1 MRRALFS
8 FIIASA
14 LLTAAPS
21 VWAAEPGSLTAEID
35 QSRITVDDTVSL
47 KIGVQLDGTARVGTP
62 EFSAPGF
69 ELVNQFQSTYVES
82 YYENG
87 RFGMRNNRQMTF
99 VLKPARP
106 GSYVI
111 SKISLDVNG
120 QKLQAEDLKV
130 EVLPSG
136 SAAGNGAGAAPGGR
150 AVRPAPRGEAGA
162 RSPPAFVRAELS
174 KDTVYK
180 GEQVVVSYYLYQRAR
195 IFNISVDKY
204 PVLTGFLRED
214 LEMPYLNQRLDPER
228 VTIEGV
234 PWERALLLQ
243 YAAYPLQEGKLKI
256 DQLSIKFNI
265 YGEADNSMNAD
276 DPFSAFFRQMAPRPG
291 SARSE
296 AVNVEVLPLPAA
308 GKPASFAGA
317 IGQFTLKASLDKSE
331 VKANQPVTLTAQ
343 IQGRGNLSPVSELKA
358 DWPAGLELYD
368 SKRQEKTEKNGTTQ
382 KKFEYLLIPRQSGD
396 LTVPSLELSVFDPAK
411 KEYVTL
417 RSEAFALKVLPGEPG
432 TESAPAAASGA
443 APQPSRADQP
453 DRLRGLKLRTGPDDG
468 GGALEIR
475 GYPVWRW
482 VYWLCA
488 ACFGVFLIYVAIE
501 WMRRGRILSKK
512 AARDEAK
519 RKTRSWDGL
528 KQTAKLAAAGSLPW
542 PEVMRAYEDLAGA
555 LFDQLDER
563 LPHAESGE
571 PSSRSLSRRE
581 LRRLLVDGQ
590 GMPAEKW
597 EPLEKALEVAE
608 TVRFTGSAGIIS
620 EADARAQLGQLIEG
634 AQRALSK

>member
-14 LLTAAPS
+14 LLAAAPS
-21 VWAAEPGSLTAEID
+21 VWAAEPGNLTAEID
-35 QSRITVDDTVSL
+35 QTRITVDDTVSL

-62 EFSAPGF
+62 EFSAPGL
-69 ELVNQFQSTYVES
+69 EVVNQFQSTYVES

-99 VLKPARP
+99 VLKPSKP
-106 GSYVI
+106 GSYSI
-111 SKISLDVNG
+111 SKISLQVNDA
-120 QKLQAEDLKV
+120 KLQAEDLKV
-130 EVLPSG
+130 EVLPGG
-136 SAAGNGAGAAPGGR
+136 SAAGNGAAPG
-150 AVRPAPRGEAGA
+150 VRSAKPAPRGEAGA
-162 RSPPAFVRAELS
+162 RNAPAFVRAELS

-265 YGEADNSMNAD
+265 YGEPDNSMNED

-291 SARSE
+291 AARSE
-296 AVNVEVLPLPAA
+296 AVNVEVLPLPTG
-308 GKPASFAGA
+308 GKPASFTGA
-317 IGQFTLKASLDKSE
+317 IGQFTLKASLDKTE

-343 IQGRGNLSPVSELKA
+343 IQGRGNLSPVSELQA
-358 DWPAGLELYD
+358 TWPAGLELYD
-368 SKRQEKTEKNGTTQ
+368 SKKQERTEKNGTTH
-382 KKFEYLLIPRQSGD
+382 KTFEFLLIPRQAGD
-396 LTVPSLELSVFDPAK
+396 LTVPSLELAVFDPAK

-417 RSEAFALKVLPGEPG
+417 KTEPFALKVLPGEPG
-432 TESAPAAASGA
+432 TETAPAAAAPA
-443 APQPSRADQP
+443 ARAARPDQP
-453 DRLRGLKLRTGPDDG
+453 EALRPLKLRPGPDQG
-468 GGALEIR
+468 GGAIEIR

-482 VYWLCA
+482 VYWLCV
-488 ACFGVFLIYVAIE
+488 ACFGVFLMYVAIE

-528 KQTAKLAAAGSLPW
+528 KHTAKAAVAGSLAW

-590 GMPAEKW
+590 GMPVEKW

-620 EADARAQLGQLIEG
+620 ETDARAQLGPLIEG